1 MYPGR
6 SGSDRQKPRDNGKP
20 RENSRP
26 RDNGNREKPSRTI
39 SVKNLNPKTLPDTL
53 LSYFNKFG
61 QCIEATLDEDE
72 DGNRTR
78 TATIVFREPPK
89 DTLLIVDH
97 RIDGRLAT
105 VEFISNK
112 PYEFVGLRHE
122 KSFLHAQSFSMGNML
137 EKNHFVEEWS
147 TKSTPSSPIKYG
159 LNYTMRRVTIFFT
172 HLDQDYKVEY
182 RFKDVMGDMMVER
195 ENNVTIF
202 TIPLRHPGSYWLQNK
217 KSVSTT
223 SKSIKMGSKWERV
236 ALIPREKNYVRPKTK
251 TSILPLTPDEVLDL
265 GNWLVFRLVFRPSR
279 SSQHI
284 FESCLQQAATYNIVP
299 SDLSTHKMRIRQ
311 TKGSDL
317 PKPFGHIERV
327 KLGLDFDVLYLL
339 ESVISH
345 HYLYERNLT
354 ETFYDTLKE
363 LEPKISCGMLQL
375 ISTTKERIWD
385 PDRYLND
392 VWDKMEMKIIDNR
405 TIPSHCAMLRKVII
419 TPTQFYVQPLS
430 LETTNRV
437 VRHFKDHTDRFIR
450 VQFMDDGFTKVGS
463 SITREGEDNPTS
475 PKDSIYNRIYEVLR
489 RGIQIGKRR
498 YDFLAFSS
506 SQLREQGCW
515 FFSPSPTCDLNAN
528 KIRQWMGVF
537 SHEKVVAKHAIR
549 MGQCFSSTR
558 PVCTLGEKEVEYID
572 DVKRNGY
579 TFSDGIGKI
588 SSSLAEHVAIQMDLK
603 SNPSAFQ
610 FRLGGAKGVLTV
622 DKTLDARNIK
632 VQLRP
637 SQIKFESKHLTLE
650 VIRTSTY
657 INGYLNRQVITL
669 LSALGIKDEVFMDF
683 FNRQISDINKL
694 FERPEEAIQVLLG
707 NVDEAGTALSLVPM
721 IQAGF
726 LERNDPYI
734 KNLLN
739 LFRVSILKDLK
750 KKAKIIVPKGAYL
763 LGVMDETATL
773 EPDEVFIQINVPS
786 HSGGVNRMVVTGR
799 CVVFRNPCFHP
810 GDVRIVQAVDKENL
824 HHLQDVIVFPS
835 QGYRDI
841 PSMCSGGDLDGDDY
855 TVFWDNSLIPQRNF
869 PPMDYTGAPPKQV
882 EDEVKII
889 DILKFFVNYINNDNL
904 GQIANAH
911 LATADQSVNGA
922 RDGKCIR
929 LAQLHS
935 AAVDFPK
942 TGIPAKMD
950 DDLKVKRFPDFMDK
964 KDKDTYLSQKVLG
977 RIYRA
982 IDKADYKDYQSSMT
996 AITEYDVRLRVP
1008 NMELYIADARELRQ
1022 KYNRSLMALMNQY
1035 GVQTE
1040 AEICSG
1046 YIIKWLKKGKSKS
1059 NYEHHSYT
1067 MKAIKSF
1074 KATWRAEF
1082 EKEFLGPSN
1091 TVDPDKLPL
1100 LEAKAGAWYYVTYHP
1115 HEREK
1120 DMSVE
1125 GGFLSFPWV
1134 VYEYICHIAKKN
1146 RSQMDNFDALTPIAE
1161 ENIKAGKLKLL
1172 RMRNDVPIVEV
1183 VDEDEQ
1189 EETEDSSESSDEE
1202 IVNVNIYRTPTSVST
1217 ITASLDRMNLQ
1228 NRLPNGNLS
1237 NAARIQEINANL
1249 PPGASTLPA
1258 STTFDQLRDT
1268 LLN

>member
-1 MYPGR
+1 MSSYHSNNR
-6 SGSDRQKPRDNGKP
+6 SRSDSDRQRARGNGGK
-20 RENSRP
+20 
-26 RDNGNREKPSRTI
+26 DKLSRTI

-53 LSYFNKFG
+53 MTYFKKFG
-61 QCIEATLDEDE
+61 NCVEVTLDEDD
-72 DGNRTR
+72 DGNRTQS
-78 TATIVFREPPK
+78 ATVVFREPPK
-89 DTLLIVDH
+89 DMLIVVGKH
-97 RIDGRLAT
+97 KIDNRMVTA
-105 VEFISNK
+105 EFINNK
-112 PYEFVGLRHE
+112 PYEYNGPKHE
-122 KSFLHAQSFSMGNML
+122 KSFLHARSFSMGNML
-137 EKNHFVEEWS
+137 KQNQYVEEWS
-147 TKSTPSSPIKYG
+147 TSSTPSSTIKYA
-159 LNYTMRRVTIFFT
+159 LNYTMRRVIIFFS

-182 RFKDVMGDMMVER
+182 RFKDVLGDMIVER
-195 ENNVTIF
+195 DRNETIF

-223 SKSIKMGSKWERV
+223 SRSIKMGSKWERV
-236 ALIPREKNYVRPKTK
+236 ALIPREKNYIRPKVK
-251 TSILPLTPDEVLDL
+251 TSILPLTPDDVLDL
-265 GNWLVFRLVFRPSR
+265 GNWLVFRVVFRPSNSGR
-279 SSQHI
+279 HI
-284 FESCLQQAATYNIVP
+284 FEDFLKEAATYNIVP
-299 SDLSTHKMRIRQ
+299 SDLTNHKKRILEI
-311 TKGSDL
+311 KGADL

-354 ETFYDTLKE
+354 ETFYNKLKQ
-363 LEPKISCGMLQL
+363 LSPAVSLGMLQL
-375 ISTTKERIWD
+375 ISTAKERIWD
-385 PDRYLND
+385 PDSYLID
-392 VWDKMEMKIIDNR
+392 VWDKMEMKIVDKR

-419 TPTQFYVQPLS
+419 TPTQFYIQPPS

-437 VRHFKDHTDRFIR
+437 VRHFKEHTDRFIR

-515 FFSPSPTCDLNAN
+515 FFSPLDHDLNAN

-558 PVCTLGEKEVEYID
+558 PVCTLNEHEVEMIPD
-572 DVKRNGY
+572 IERNGF
-579 TFSDGIGKI
+579 TFSDGVGRI
-588 SSSLAEHVAIQMDLK
+588 SVSLAEQVAIQMDLR

-622 DKTLDARNIK
+622 DNTLDERGIK

-637 SQIKFESKHLTLE
+637 SQKKFESKHLTLE
-650 VIRTSTY
+650 VIRTSSY
-657 INGYLNRQVITL
+657 IHGYLNRQVITL
-669 LSALGIKDEVFMDF
+669 LSALGIKDEVFMEF

-694 FERPEEAIQVLLG
+694 FERSAEAVQVLLG
-707 NVDEAGTALSLVPM
+707 NVDEAGTALSLVPI

-726 LERNDPYI
+726 LDRRDPYI
-734 KNLLN
+734 RNLLN

-763 LGVMDETATL
+763 LGVMDETKTL
-773 EPDEVFIQINVPS
+773 KENEVFIQINVPS
-786 HSGGVNRMVVTGR
+786 NSGSVNRMVVTGR

-810 GDVRIVQAVDKENL
+810 GDVRIVEAVDRENL
-824 HHLQDVIVFPS
+824 HHLQDVVVFPS
-835 QGYRDI
+835 EGFRDI

-855 TVFWDNSLIPQRNF
+855 TVFWDNRLIPRQNHT
-869 PPMDYTGAPPKQV
+869 PMDYTGAPSKKV

-911 LATADQSVNGA
+911 LATADQSDIGA

-950 DDLKVKRFPDFMDK
+950 DELKVKRFPDFMDK
-964 KDKDTYLSQKVLG
+964 KDKDTYKSQKVLG

-982 IDKADYKDYQSSMT
+982 IDKSDYKDYQSSMT
-996 AITEYDVRLRVP
+996 ALTEYDTRMRVA
-1008 NMELYIADARELRQ
+1008 NMDLFIADARELRQ
-1022 KYNRSLMALMNQY
+1022 RYNRNLMALMNQY

-1059 NYEHHSYT
+1059 NYEHHNYT

-1074 KATWRAEF
+1074 KSAWRAEF
-1082 EKEFLGPSN
+1082 ENEFLSPSK
-1091 TVDPDKLPL
+1091 TVDPDKYHL
-1100 LEAKAGAWYYVTYHP
+1100 LEAKAAAWYYVTYHP
-1115 HEREK
+1115 IEREK
-1120 DMSVE
+1120 DMSLE
-1125 GGFLSFPWV
+1125 GSFLSFPWV
-1134 VYEYICHIAKKN
+1134 VYEYICAIAKKN
-1146 RSQMDNFDALTPIAE
+1146 GSQVDNFDALTPVAE
-1161 ENIKAGKLKLL
+1161 QKIKAGSIELQRL
-1172 RMRNDVPIVEV
+1172 RNKGPVVEFV
-1183 VDEDEQ
+1183 EEDDDDDAEQ
-1189 EETEDSSESSDEE
+1189 AEFGYDSESSEE
-1202 IVNVNIYRTPTSVST
+1202 EVINLNIYRSPTVNT
-1217 ITASLDRMNLQ
+1217 NLDRVNGQ
-1228 NRLPNGNLS
+1228 NKMPS
-1237 NAARIQEINANL
+1237 NNANVSARIQEINANL
-1249 PPGASTLPA
+1249 PPGSSTIP
-1258 STTFDQLRDT
+1258 STVSFEALSKQL
-1268 LLN
+1268 LG